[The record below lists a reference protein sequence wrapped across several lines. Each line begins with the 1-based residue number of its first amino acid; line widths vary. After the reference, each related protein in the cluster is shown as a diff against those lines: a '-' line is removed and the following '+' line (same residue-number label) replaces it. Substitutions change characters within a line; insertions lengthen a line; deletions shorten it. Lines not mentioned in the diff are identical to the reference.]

1 MNSQIIATP
10 DLHLKSGISE
20 LQLFEALVQAD
31 DPAQSVMDFFEQN
44 PTVPGVIVVDGGTF
58 VTMLSRKVFFECIS
72 KPYSLELFLKRP
84 IRVMTE
90 NIEQPAGLILPHST
104 PIVTAV
110 QHALGRSEE
119 FFTDPLI
126 VEMPGR
132 SLRILDVYQLLQ
144 AHSHIHALAL
154 DQLREINQFKTE
166 LLGIAS
172 HDLKNP
178 LNSIINIAKLM
189 KGELEP
195 DSFVH
200 ELSCQIYETSQHMLN
215 LVLELLNSSV
225 IETGRMELKSKLFDM
240 QDIVSA
246 IVWQNK
252 SLAEAKGQSIVYEVD
267 PESSCTVNGDG
278 VKLRES
284 MENLVSNAIKYSPA
298 NTRITITLRRR
309 DDTIFFAVRDE
320 GPGMTDEDKKKLFG
334 KFQRLSA
341 QPTGGES
348 STGLGL
354 YITRQIIDL
363 HGGDIQ
369 VDSAPGRGSTFT
381 IELPACDIPVEQHV

>member
-1 MNSQIIATP
+1 MNNQIIAAP
-10 DLHLKSGISE
+10 DLHLKSSISE
-20 LQLFEALVQAD
+20 LQLFEAQVQAD
-31 DPAQSVMDFFEQN
+31 EPARHVMDFFDSH
-44 PTVPGVIVVDGGTF
+44 PAVPGVIVIDQGSF
-58 VTMLSRKVFFECIS
+58 VMMLSRKIFFECIS
-72 KPYSLELFLKRP
+72 KPFSLELYLKRP

-90 NIEQPAGLILPHST
+90 NIGQPAGLILPHTT

-119 FFTDPLI
+119 FFTDPLV
-126 VEMPGR
+126 VETPGR
-132 SLRILDVYQLLQ
+132 SLRILDVHQLLQ

-154 DQLREINQFKTE
+154 EQLREINQFKTE

-189 KGELEP
+189 RGELEP
-195 DSFVH
+195 DSFSH

-225 IETGRMELKSKLFDM
+225 IETGRMELKKKLFDLR
-240 QDIVSA
+240 DIVSA

-252 SLAEAKGQSIVYEVD
+252 SLADLKNQTIVYEVD
-267 PESSCTVNGDG
+267 SDGTYTIDGDG

-284 MENLVSNAIKYSPA
+284 MENLVSNAIKYSPKEA
-298 NTRITITLRRR
+298 AITITLQRI
-309 DDTIFFAVRDE
+309 DDTIFFAVKDQ
-320 GPGMTDEDKKKLFG
+320 GPGLTDEDKKKLFG

-363 HGGDIQ
+363 HEGNIR
-369 VDSAPGRGSTFT
+369 VDSVLGEGCTFT
-381 IELPACDIPVEQHV
+381 IELPACDIPMDAAV

>member
-1 MNSQIIATP
+1 MNNQILAAQG
-10 DLHLKSGISE
+10 LHLKSSISD
-20 LQLFEALVQAD
+20 LQLFEAQVQVD
-31 DPAQSVMDFFEQN
+31 EPAQYVMDFFDRH
-44 PTVPGVIVVDGGTF
+44 PALPGVIVIDNDVC
-58 VTMLSRKVFFECIS
+58 VMMLSRKIFFECIS
-72 KPYSLELFLKRP
+72 KPFSLELYLKRP

-90 NIEQPAGLILPHST
+90 NLGHPAGLILPHTT

-110 QHALGRSEE
+110 QHALGRSGE
-119 FFTDPLI
+119 FFTDPLV
-126 VEMPGR
+126 VETPGR
-132 SLRILDVYQLLQ
+132 NLRILDVYQLLQ

-154 DQLREINQFKTE
+154 EQLREINQFKTE

-178 LNSIINIAKLM
+178 LNSIINIAKVM
-189 KGELEP
+189 RSELEP
-195 DSFVH
+195 DNFAH

-225 IETGRMELKSKLFDM
+225 IETGRMELKKKFFDL

-246 IVWQNK
+246 IVWQNR
-252 SLAEAKGQSIVYEVD
+252 SLADAKRQTIVYDID
-267 PESSCTVNGDG
+267 PEGMYTIEGDG

-298 NTRITITLRRR
+298 EATITITLCRKEER
-309 DDTIFFAVRDE
+309 ILFAVRDQ
-320 GPGMTDEDKKKLFG
+320 GPGLTDEDKSKLFG

-363 HGGDIQ
+363 HEGDIR
-369 VDSAPGRGSTFT
+369 VDSVLGEGCTFT
-381 IELPACDIPVEQHV
+381 IELPACDIPEDAMA